1 MPVMRLRPS
10 RALGRRGSSLRAA
23 CAALAW
29 LGVAATGTQAQ
40 STVVPPDAPGF
51 TEYVAS
57 QLRQQLGDATVVVRE
72 PLTLGIASERTPLDK
87 LYAACQGN
95 RSHCADD
102 VNAFVKTRTQAFRAA
117 TIPATR
123 ETLRLAVRTAASV
136 QQAQREV
143 GGDAT
148 TFRPRPFVGPLV
160 TVPVFDTLRASRL
173 ISEKDYKTLNLS
185 VDQVRETARKN
196 TYDAMPQVL
205 QTAKPA
211 AAGEVGKLDGPVP
224 QPSRLVF
231 IDDWKPLADAQ
242 KGKLIVAAPSN
253 DTVLYVGDDDAAT
266 IDALRAQ
273 VREIMGKSANPLTDV
288 LLRWSP
294 SGWTVM
300 P

>member
-1 MPVMRLRPS
+1 MSVMRLRLQRQTRS
-10 RALGRRGSSLRAA
+10 VLRSTLAA
-23 CAALAW
+23 IAAASAF
-29 LGVAATGTQAQ
+29 GAYAQAGAVPQDAT
-40 STVVPPDAPGF
+40 GF
-51 TEYVAS
+51 TEYVAA
-57 QLRQQLGDATVVVRE
+57 QLRQQLGDGTVVVRE
-72 PLTLGIASERTPLDK
+72 PLTLGIADRRERLDK
-87 LYAACQGN
+87 LYAGCQSNRGN
-95 RSHCADD
+95 CADD
-102 VNAFVKTRTQAFRAA
+102 VSAFVKTRTEQFRSG

-123 ETLRLAVRTAASV
+123 ESLRLAVRTAASV

-196 TYDAMPQVL
+196 TYDALPQVL
-205 QTAKPA
+205 QAAKPVP
-211 AAGEVGKLDGPVP
+211 AGEVGKLDGPVL
-224 QPSRLVF
+224 QPSRLIF

-242 KGKLIVAAPSN
+242 HGKLIVAAPAN
-253 DTVLYVGDDDAAT
+253 DTVLYVSDDDAASLE
-266 IDALRAQ
+266 ALRARM
-273 VREIMGKSANPLTDV
+273 REIMGKTANPLTDV

-294 SGWTVM
+294 SGWVAM